1 VKIIAASILSADM
14 GRLGEEVSAAEHAGA
29 DWVHVDVMDGHFVPN
44 LSVGPPV
51 VRALRRATTLPIE
64 VHLMLDNADRYL
76 DVFLDAGADAI
87 SVHAEAQPHL
97 QRSIERL
104 HERGARA
111 GVALNPAT
119 PVTVLDEVLPELD
132 FVLVMTVNPGFGG
145 QTLLPRTLDKV
156 RGLRRCIGAKNLRTS
171 IEADGGINES
181 NVREVLAAGVDIV
194 VAGAAVFASGNA
206 EDGARRLLEAGSRA

>member
-1 VKIIAASILSADM
+1 MILAASILSADF
-14 GRLGEEVSAAEHAGA
+14 GRLEEQVQAAVRGGAQYIHA
-29 DWVHVDVMDGHFVPN
+29 DVMDGHFVPN

-97 QRSIERL
+97 QRSIDRL

-119 PVTVLDEVLPELD
+119 PISVLDEVLPELD

-156 RGLRRCIGAKNLRTS
+156 RGLRRCIGARTLRTS

-181 NVREVLAAGVDIV
+181 NVREVVAAGVDIV
-194 VAGAAVFASGNA
+194 VAGAAVFASGDA
-206 EDGARRLLEAGSRA
+206 EEGARRLLEAGGRA